1 LPIIAK
7 KIVKLINEMAQD
19 ELIQLNNTYCQNISS
34 EDEVFENDEE
44 FFDTYFENKTHE
56 ALRAAHFGDYNW
68 SHNYVKFN
76 GYGNLESF
84 DYFEVSDLC
93 ELPQTMAEYIEENF
107 SDFEFLFN

>member
-1 LPIIAK
+1 MK
-7 KIVKLINEMAQD
+7 TSKILKAINEMTQD
-19 ELIQLNNTYCQNISS
+19 ELIELNNRYCQSISS
-34 EDEVFENDEE
+34 EDEVYSNDEE
-44 FFDTYFENKTHE
+44 FFDIFFSNAHE

-93 ELPQTMAEYIEENF
+93 ELPEVMAEYISENF
-107 SDFEFLFN
+107 NEFEDLF

>member
-1 LPIIAK
+1 MKAK
-7 KIVKLINEMAQD
+7 KIVKLINLMDEN

-34 EDEVFENDEE
+34 EDEVWTNDEE
-44 FFDTYFENKTHE
+44 FFNLFFENKTNE

-84 DYFEVSDLC
+84 DYFEVKDLC
-93 ELPQTMAEYIEENF
+93 ESPEVMAEYIEENF
-107 SDFEFLFN
+107 NDFEFLFN